1 MVNIAGVLVLARD
14 LDPDTML
21 SDLQA
26 AEALGETGLRVAA
39 TTLQTKRSRGG
50 GPPFVKFGVHVRYR
64 WGSLLA
70 WARSQLTPEVE
81 NTAQFRALNSS
92 RSAPCSVDCSR
103 PRPPRPSSIARSE
116 KVEG

>member
-1 MVNIAGVLVLARD
+1 MVNIAGVLVSARE

-81 NTAQFRALNSS
+81 NTAQFRALNIP
-92 RSAPCSVDCSR
+92 AKPPGPMNCSR
-103 PRPPRPSSIARSE
+103 PRPPRPSSIASSDL
-116 KVEG
+116 K